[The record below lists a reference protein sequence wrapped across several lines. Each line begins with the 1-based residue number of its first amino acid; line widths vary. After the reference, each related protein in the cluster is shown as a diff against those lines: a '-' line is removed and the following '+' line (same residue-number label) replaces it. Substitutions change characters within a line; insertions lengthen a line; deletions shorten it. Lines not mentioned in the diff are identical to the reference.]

1 MAVRILPNA
10 VRIHYLD
17 LMFIPFL
24 FGMLVMK
31 KYSRRM
37 GESVLVSLRLAIVS
51 LIASSLSLSFFPC
64 VFAAD
69 YEYSYWVLNRPD
81 GSDRYELNVS
91 VSSSLYYYYVDKDHT
106 LRSRLDLGKFVT
118 PYALE
123 PIADTLWTLYNDEE
137 DFANGVLMIVH
148 QIPYE
153 ASAPQKYPAE
163 TIVANEGDCDLF
175 SFVAASVMVA
185 GGLDVVLLF
194 YDSEDHMNIG
204 VNLSHAPED
213 ARSAVT
219 YFTYDGR
226 RYYMAETTGGAWETG
241 WRVGECP
248 ESFEGASA
256 QIITLE
262 DAEQVSPGQVS
273 ASFGSLTGS
282 SSITLSISSSLLIE
296 GSSVMLSGVVA
307 PASVDGIITIYLR
320 SEDSSWV
327 ILETLSC
334 GSNGRY
340 SYDWKPESDGV
351 YYVRASWSGDS
362 GHSGA
367 DSNVSSL
374 RVIPSSMVF
383 LGTVMIVLAVVAVVV
398 YAVSRRVGKVYEYP
412 VSP

>member
-1 MAVRILPNA
+1 MSLRFAV
-10 VRIHYLD
+10 V
-17 LMFIPFL
+17 
-24 FGMLVMK
+24 
-31 KYSRRM
+31 
-37 GESVLVSLRLAIVS
+37 VSLMVS
-51 LIASSLSLSFFPC
+51 CLSLSVFPC

-69 YEYSYWVLNRPD
+69 YEYSYWVLDHPD

-91 VSSSLYYYYVDKDHT
+91 VSSSLYDYYVGKDHT

-118 PYALE
+118 PYAVE
-123 PIADTLWTLYNDEE
+123 PIADALWTLYNDDE

-153 ASAPQKYPAE
+153 ASAPQKYPVE

-185 GGLDVVLLF
+185 GGLDIVLLF

-219 YFTYDGR
+219 YFTYDGKQ
-226 RYYMAETTGGAWETG
+226 YYMAETTGGAWETG

-248 ESFEGASA
+248 EPFEGISA

-282 SSITLSISSSLLIE
+282 SSIALSVSSSFLIE
-296 GSSVMLSGVVA
+296 GSSVALSGVIA
-307 PASVDGIITIYLR
+307 PASVDGIVTIYLR
-320 SEDSSWV
+320 SENSSWV
-327 ILETLSC
+327 ILETVSC
-334 GSNGRY
+334 GLNGRF
-340 SYDWKPESDGV
+340 SFEWKPKSAGV

-362 GHSGA
+362 SHAGA
-367 DSNVSSL
+367 DSSVSSV
-374 RVIPSSMVF
+374 RVISSSLVL
-383 LGTVMIVLAVVAVVV
+383 LGTMVIVLAVIAAVVYV
-398 YAVSRRVGKVYEYP
+398 VSRRVGKVNEYP

>member
-1 MAVRILPNA
+1 MA
-10 VRIHYLD
+10 
-17 LMFIPFL
+17 F
-24 FGMLVMK
+24 
-31 KYSRRM
+31 
-37 GESVLVSLRLAIVS
+37 
-51 LIASSLSLSFFPC
+51 LIALSVSPC
-64 VFAAD
+64 VSGAD
-69 YEYSYWVLNRPD
+69 FEPSYWVLDHPD

-91 VSSSLYYYYVDKDHT
+91 VSSSLYDYYVDKDHT
-106 LRSRLDLGKFVT
+106 LRSRFDLGKFVT
-118 PYALE
+118 PYAVE
-123 PIADTLWTLYNDEE
+123 PIADSLWTLYEDEE

-153 ASAPQKYPAE
+153 ASAPQKYPVE

-204 VNLSHAPED
+204 VSLSHAPQD

-219 YFTYDGR
+219 YFTNDGK

-248 ESFEGASA
+248 ESFEGVSA

-273 ASFGSLTGS
+273 ASFSSLTGS
-282 SSITLSISSSLLIE
+282 SSIALSVSSSYLIE
-296 GSSVMLSGVVA
+296 GSSVVLSGVVA
-307 PASVDGIITIYLR
+307 PASVDGIVTIYMR
-320 SEDSSWV
+320 SDNSSWV
-327 ILETLSC
+327 ILETMSC

-340 SYDWKPESDGV
+340 SYEWKPESVGM

-362 GHSGA
+362 SHAGA
-367 DSNVSSL
+367 DSNVSSV
-374 RVIPSSMVF
+374 RVISSSLVL
-383 LGTVMIVLAVVAVVV
+383 LGIMMIVLAAVAAVV
-398 YAVSRRVGKVYEYP
+398 YTVSKRVGRVNEYP
-412 VSP
+412 VVQ